1 MMEIERVVDELRRGG
16 TPVSRRR
23 VLRMAAL
30 GSLGIAG
37 AGILA
42 ACGGGSESPTTAP
55 SGGSSGSGSSGSGAG
70 STPSAEGTPGS
81 GGGEAK
87 KGGVWRMAITA
98 NPTAYPITAP
108 GALTDILVNKTIYNS
123 LVQYRLEGDAIE
135 VVPDLAESWEAASDL
150 SEYTFKLKSGVTWHD
165 GQPLTAEDV
174 KFTMDAVLDPNVNAS
189 GRGVVSSIDSTEVVD
204 DQTVKFVLKYP
215 FASLPIMLG
224 YNKPIVPKHLLEG
237 QDLNEPAEFLRKP
250 IGTGPFKFQEF
261 VQGSH
266 LAVEANPDYFEGAPL
281 LDGIIFKII
290 PDGNAR
296 VAQVRSGEIDFTVIE
311 PAQIDALSGVD
322 NVEIR
327 YVPQVNYYFFAIN
340 HSSPKMQDV
349 RVRQALVYAI
359 NRQAIV
365 DQVLKGHGK
374 VATGPINPLLGPY
387 YNPDVPTYDY
397 DPERAAALL
406 EEAGWTKGSDG
417 ILTNAQGEKLTIRF
431 NGPKG
436 YPAMEQVITYA
447 QQEYQKLG
455 IQVTLEIVDWPVHL
469 DMYHNLEYDLLMEW
483 WITPPDA
490 DLYDHYHSESSS
502 NWWAYKNPEIDDLIV
517 KARSEPDE
525 QRRIELYHELQR
537 KLAEDVPVV
546 YLYYPEEIQA
556 MSTRTKDLPAMGY
569 RDALT
574 WMEKVW
580 VE

>member
-55 SGGSSGSGSSGSGAG
+55 SGGSSGSGAG

>member
-55 SGGSSGSGSSGSGAG
+55 SGGSSGSGAG

-123 LVQYRLEGDAIE
+123 LVQYRLEDDAIE

>member
-55 SGGSSGSGSSGSGAG
+55 SGGSSGSGAG

-108 GALTDILVNKTIYNS
+108 GALTDILVNKTIYNC

-135 VVPDLAESWEAASDL
+135 VVPDLAESWEAAADL

>member
-55 SGGSSGSGSSGSGAG
+55 SGGSSGSGAG

-108 GALTDILVNKTIYNS
+108 GALTDILVNKTIYNC

>member
-1 MMEIERVVDELRRGG
+1 MMESERVVDELRRAG

-23 VLRMAAL
+23 VLQLAAF

-55 SGGSSGSGSSGSGAG
+55 SGGSGSGGGTS
-70 STPSAEGTPGS
+70 STPSAEGTPGG

-87 KGGVWRMAITA
+87 QGGIWRMAITA

-108 GALTDILVNKTIYNS
+108 GALTDILVNKTIYNC
-123 LVQYRLEGDAIE
+123 LVQYWLEGDTIE
-135 VVPDLAESWEAASDL
+135 VVPDLAESWEAAADL

-165 GQPLTAEDV
+165 GEPLTAEDV

-204 DQTVKFVLKYP
+204 DLTVKFVLKYP

-281 LDGIIFKII
+281 LDGIIFKVI

-349 RVRQALVYAI
+349 RVRQALVHAI

-365 DQVLKGHGK
+365 EQVLKGRGQ

-406 EEAGWTKGSDG
+406 EEAGWTKGQDG
-417 ILTNAQGEKLTIRF
+417 VLTNAQGERFTLRF

-455 IQVTLEIVDWPVHL
+455 IDVTLEIVDWPVHL
-469 DMYHNLEYDLLMEW
+469 DMYHNLEYDLLMQW

-502 NWWAYKNPEIDDLIV
+502 NWWAYNNPEIDELIV
-517 KARSEPDE
+517 QARSEPDE
-525 QRRIELYHELQR
+525 QARIELYHELQR

-556 MSTRTKDLPAMGY
+556 MSTRTKGLPAMGY